1 MPEAL
6 TVLHL
11 AANRW
16 WTGSA
21 DPVIQLATGLRARGH
36 RVLLGVIP
44 GDRFET
50 KAREAGLEVVAG
62 LSLEARFRP
71 LAFARD
77 VRHLAGVVRDQGV
90 QVIHCHHSHD
100 HWLSMLIRD
109 APDDQ
114 LVPVVRTFHNF
125 RAVKRGRIARWL
137 YRRTAAVFAVS
148 GQIEARCR
156 EAGIDAERVFRVPGV
171 ADLSRFAAGHG
182 GSYIGCTPISL
193 IATFRIRGMA

>member
-1 MPEAL
+1 RARAPSPGGRRRPDTMSL

-21 DPVIQLATGLRARGH
+21 DPVIHLATGLRARGH

-50 KAREAGLEVVAG
+50 KARGAGVDVVPD
-62 LSLEARFRP
+62 LNLQARLHP
-71 LAFARD
+71 LAILRD
-77 VRHLAGVVRDQGV
+77 VRRLSAVIRRDGVD
-90 QVIHCHHSHD
+90 VIHCHHSHD

-109 APDDQ
+109 ARDDR
-114 LVPVVRTFHNF
+114 LVPVVRTFHAF
-125 RAVKRGRIARWL
+125 RAVKGGRLARWL
-137 YRRTAAVFAVS
+137 HRRTSAVFAVS

-156 EAGIDAERVFRVPGV
+156 DVGFPAERGFRLPGV
-171 ADLSRFAAGHG
+171 AAL
-182 GSYIGCTPISL
+182 P
-193 IATFRIRGMA
+193 